1 MIKVYDRKKRISI
14 IYIAIVV
21 LILVCVVMICVLT
34 AALAS
39 NDTKTYA
46 YLPNHSV
53 YFYDVTGDYAWA
65 HQAVDVLAL
74 GGVITGGGDHLYYP
88 GNPITRADF
97 IVMLDRAYNMSG
109 AVESGKVPS
118 KGTFIDV
125 PSDAYYSDAVKSAKA
140 LGVTSGASGNHFWPQ
155 QHITRQ
161 DAMVF
166 LKRTL
171 DCTNIILKPTSLSKF
186 SDHLQVADYAAEA
199 VGALTGANIVDGVK
213 GRLNP
218 NANVTRAEIAV
229 MLYRATHLTDNNGIA
244 VFEKRSDIANVCIGA
259 QIYSDAVIENYS
271 PEKNYSELMCYTD
284 IRQDDGVT
292 YIMLEENQSID
303 HKASVSEGR
312 LILNDTSPNAAPGAT
327 IAYQLADNCVAIDVT
342 APYHQMSNPVSTG
355 GTYRHCYPSVVDGRV
370 TIIYYT
376 QE

>member
-14 IYIAIVV
+14 IRIAVVAIIMICVV
-21 LILVCVVMICVLT
+21 LVCVLT

-53 YFYDVTGDYAWA
+53 YFYDVVDNYAWA
-65 HQAVDVLAL
+65 HQEVDALAL
-74 GGVITGGGDHLYYP
+74 GGVINGEGDHLYYP

-97 IVMLDRAYNMSG
+97 IVMLDRAYNMSS

-125 PSDAYYSDAVKSAKA
+125 PSNAYYSDAVKSAKA

-155 QHITRQ
+155 QQMTRQ

-171 DCTNIILKPTSLSKF
+171 DCTNVILKPTSITKF
-186 SDHLQVADYAAEA
+186 SDHLQVADYATEA
-199 VGALTGANIVDGVK
+199 VSALIGAGIIDGVN

-218 NANVTRAEIAV
+218 GAKVTRAEMAV
-229 MLYRATHLTDNNGIA
+229 MLYRATHLTDNNSIA
-244 VFEKRSDIANVCIGA
+244 VFEKRSDIVNVCIGA

-271 PEKNYSELMCYTD
+271 PEKTYGGLMRYSA
-284 IRQDDGVT
+284 IRQEDGVT
-292 YIMLEENQSID
+292 YITLEENQSID
-303 HKASVSEGR
+303 HKASVAEGR
-312 LILNDTSPNAAPGAT
+312 LILNDTSPDAAPGAT

-342 APYHQMSNPVSTG
+342 APYHQMSRPVSTG

-370 TIIYYT
+370 AIIYYT

>member
-14 IYIAIVV
+14 IRIAIVA
-21 LILVCVVMICVLT
+21 LIMVCVVMVCVLT

-53 YFYDVTGDYAWA
+53 YFYDVVDNYAWA
-65 HQAVDVLAL
+65 HQEVDVLAL
-74 GGVITGGGDHLYYP
+74 GGVINGGGDHLYYP

-125 PSDAYYSDAVKSAKA
+125 PSNAYYSDAVKSAKA

-155 QHITRQ
+155 QHMTRQ

-171 DCTNIILKPTSLSKF
+171 DCTNVILKPASISSFT
-186 SDHLQVADYAAEA
+186 DHLQVEDYATEA
-199 VGALTGANIVDGVK
+199 VGALIGAKIIDGVN

-218 NANVTRAEIAV
+218 NAKVTRAEMAV
-229 MLYRATHLTDNNGIA
+229 MLYRATRLTDNNGVA
-244 VFEKRSDIANVCIGA
+244 AFEKRGDIANVCIGA
-259 QIYSDAVIENYS
+259 QIYSDAVIENYN
-271 PEKNYSELMCYTD
+271 PEITYGGLMRYSS
-284 IRQDDGVT
+284 IRQEDGVT
-292 YIMLEENQSID
+292 YITLEESQSID
-303 HKASVSEGR
+303 HKASVAEGR

-327 IAYQLADNCVAIDVT
+327 IAYQLADGCVAIDVT
-342 APYHQMSNPVSTG
+342 APYHQMSYPVSTG

>member
-14 IYIAIVV
+14 IRIAIVALILACVV
-21 LILVCVVMICVLT
+21 LICVFT

-39 NDTKTYA
+39 NNTKTYA

-53 YFYDVTGDYAWA
+53 YFYDVVGDYAWA
-65 HQAVDVLAL
+65 HHEVDALAL

-97 IVMLDRAYNMSG
+97 IVMLDRAYNMSS

-125 PSDAYYSDAVKSAKA
+125 PSNAYYSDAVKSAKA
-140 LGVTSGASGNHFWPQ
+140 LGVTNSVSGNNFWPQ
-155 QHITRQ
+155 ENITRQ

-171 DCTNIILKPTSLSKF
+171 DCTNVILKPTSITKY
-186 SDHLQVADYAAEA
+186 SDHLQVADFATEA
-199 VGALTGANIVDGVK
+199 VGALIGANIVDGKK

-218 NANVTRAEIAV
+218 NANVTRAEMAV

-244 VFEKRSDIANVCIGA
+244 VFEKRDDIANVCIGA

-271 PEKNYSELMCYTD
+271 PEKTYSELMRYTD
-284 IRQDDGVT
+284 IRQEDGVT
-292 YIMLEENQSID
+292 YITLEENQAID
-303 HKASVSEGR
+303 HKASVAEGR

-342 APYHQMSNPVSTG
+342 APYHQISYPVSTG